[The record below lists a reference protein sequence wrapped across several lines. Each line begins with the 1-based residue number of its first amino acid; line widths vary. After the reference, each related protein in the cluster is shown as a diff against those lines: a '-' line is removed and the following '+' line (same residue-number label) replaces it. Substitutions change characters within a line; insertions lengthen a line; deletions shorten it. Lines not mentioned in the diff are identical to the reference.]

1 MTGSNQITTA
11 NMNWEGKVVFIT
23 GSSKGIGKA
32 MAYEIGKLGAS
43 IVINA
48 RNINQLK
55 NAQQELEHQGLSKVF
70 AIQGDISI
78 PEDCKLIV
86 DSILKEYGKIDILIN
101 NAGVF
106 ADESPLLEL
115 SNNTF
120 KKLIDVN
127 LLGAVYM
134 TKAVMPSIIKT
145 NGSILFIGSAA
156 GFHGLGGHSAY
167 SSSKM
172 AVTSIAQSLRKEL
185 SKTNVHIGLLNV
197 GFTEN
202 DEQKTI
208 YDQDGKVIP
217 MPNRGVGKKDSPQ
230 NVAKRAIR
238 LIERRKA
245 TMTLTT
251 LGKLNSFMSRLA
263 PWLVHLI
270 LKNAYHKNRS
280 K

>member
-1 MTGSNQITTA
+1 
-11 NMNWEGKVVFIT
+11 MNWEDKVVIIT

-32 MAYEIGKLGAS
+32 IASEIGKLGAT

-48 RNINQLK
+48 RNIDQLK
-55 NAQQELEHQGLSKVF
+55 NTQQELEHQGLTKIF
-70 AIQGDISI
+70 AVQSDVSI
-78 PEDCKLIV
+78 PEDCKSLV
-86 DSILKEYGKIDILIN
+86 DSVLKEYGKIDILIN

-115 SNNTF
+115 SNDTF

-134 TKAVMPSIIKT
+134 TKSAIPSIIQT
-145 NGSILFIGSAA
+145 DGSILFVGSAA

-172 AVTSIAQSLRKEL
+172 AITSIAQSLRKEL

-202 DEQKTI
+202 DELKTI
-208 YDQDGKVIP
+208 YNQDGKVIP
-217 MPNRGVGKKDSPQ
+217 MPDRGVGKKDSPQ
-230 NVAKRAIR
+230 NVAKSAIR

-251 LGKLNSFMSRLA
+251 LGKLNSLMSRLA
-263 PWLVHLI
+263 PWLVHMI
-270 LKNAYHKNRS
+270 LNNAYHKNRS